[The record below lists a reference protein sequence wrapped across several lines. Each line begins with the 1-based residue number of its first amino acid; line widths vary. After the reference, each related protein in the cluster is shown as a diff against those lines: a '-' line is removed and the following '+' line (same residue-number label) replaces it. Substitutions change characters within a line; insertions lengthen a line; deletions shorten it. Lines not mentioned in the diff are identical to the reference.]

1 MEKTIKLLEN
11 HARLDDYE
19 PFLMPDKLIVNFEHK
34 GYDLSNAFITLRN
47 GEKIEKFKFLN
58 HFEIPKNFLYAGD
71 LYVKVEMYLGG
82 EKAKQ
87 WISLPIRIKETKTG
101 LVINDLLYELE
112 KKISNSVDIKTFNDL
127 VSVVNKLIENHN
139 KLAETVSELK
149 EI

>member
-58 HFEIPKNFLYAGD
+58 HFEIFH
-71 LYVKVEMYLGG
+71 
-82 EKAKQ
+82 
-87 WISLPIRIKETKTG
+87 IH
-101 LVINDLLYELE
+101 
-112 KKISNSVDIKTFNDL
+112 KTFLQGLLPSNALYPCRKDTFRL
-127 VSVVNKLIENHN
+127 RS
-139 KLAETVSELK
+139 
-149 EI
+149 